1 MRIELITSA
10 GAKLAREAQAQNKGI
25 VFTRA
30 KAGSHYDIDGN
41 GGELIVKQLSW
52 YDGAVG
58 AIDAVNPRADGLLV
72 RAAFSAIENTDTP
85 IKAVCI
91 LAQLRKEGVSP
102 VYDPK
107 DDIIF
112 AAWCDDSSLYTTAKA
127 CSFDFDLPINLV
139 DSVYG
144 KGSIG
149 NFVTLNT
156 EQNITGV
163 KSFSDDG
170 VIMTRIGSGGI
181 VEMFDSIDT
190 NVNAVSISNADIC
203 VYPNGFADE
212 ESMTNFEWGSMPLSA
227 TFNTETNKIEFI
239 LGDGRCFGVTV
250 DAIEEI

>member
-1 MRIELITSA
+1 MRIELITSD
-10 GAKLAREAQAQNKGI
+10 GAKLARDAKAQNKKI

-72 RAAFSAIENTDTP
+72 RAAFSAIENTNDP

-91 LAQLRKEGVSP
+91 LAQLEKTGISP

-112 AAWCDDSSLYTTAKA
+112 AAWCDESSLYSTAKA

-139 DSVYG
+139 DVVDKS
-144 KGSIG
+144 GSIG
-149 NFVTLNT
+149 DYMTTNT
-156 EQNITGV
+156 NQQISGV
-163 KSFSDDG
+163 KSYSDDG
-170 VIMTRIGSGGI
+170 TTTTRIAGTVDI
-181 VEMFDSIDT
+181 FDAVETDDTAISIT
-190 NVNAVSISNADIC
+190 NTDLSVFPDGLGHS
-203 VYPNGFADE
+203 
-212 ESMTNFEWGSMPLSA
+212 ESMTNFEWCSMPLSA

-239 LGDGRCFGVTV
+239 LGDGRCFEVSV
-250 DAIEEI
+250 DAIQEI